1 MQEPPQLQQLLQ
13 FGGCVT
19 DPQQHKVVPLPRP
32 VFVFPP
38 PLYQTPPLH
47 VRPAAETQLQL
58 HYRSAASLLLL
69 HLHARDAA
77 AAAAANATAEQAVA
91 VAVPAA
97 SGWRYSLTYLDGLSS
112 LAALQQAD
120 ACGGFAAA
128 AKPSAAHPE
137 KATAAETSLP
147 LFAAAVWIDAW
158 PLLQQHAAL
167 QQRNRLSLQLALIF
181 AALLL
186 GQQQHQHHQLLLL
199 LELLD
204 LLLQGDSSFCCSAL
218 CSLLVTPQPL
228 LLCCRS
234 TIAQHLLPLFLG
246 AHYRRGAHRAAWLLL
261 QHAYTL
267 HATPPLPAAAA
278 AARLLRRQHAATAS
292 EHVKGSAEYLPA
304 AAAAAAA
311 AAAGAA
317 GSGDI
322 SATAHCLTVL
332 RMLRRHEETAAFIS
346 GCPPLAAAVFLVSLR
361 LLSAAAASGSVLLLC
376 REAEQLLLLLWR
388 CRSSRVA
395 CLLLGGALTVSTLG
409 DVSRVRLVRA
419 EIWPVLLQPPDAA
432 TATQLLAA
440 RPCSDSRG
448 SSSCCSGGGGG
459 FCESLTCWKGC
470 CMVAAVPS
478 GQLKDTSSTDVGAK
492 NDGGGCGSTS
502 SSRRA
507 SVGEAPLLAW
517 LMCCPPSPRLTELLL
532 PPELLQSLVH
542 LLQQETRQ
550 QRLVLQQLQQ
560 QLGAGS
566 NSFFGLAGAAA
577 VALSAGSKEGLLQRE
592 WFVSRWMPTE
602 CCVAAAAATAES
614 MQSSK
619 APWWASFV
627 GDVAAQVLL
636 WCSTACS
643 LSPSVAGGVQGPS
656 FLRQLQHAQ
665 QQQHEDTA
673 APGQKK
679 PAEEAAAGESVTAPA
694 GAAQAAGYE
703 QLQLCCGALPVLQQL
718 QHATER
724 LPGPYAYLCLLAQ
737 RQQLCLRWLLF
748 AAAAAPLPTAAA
760 LYPWCCSTRTWS
772 EATLQLMRALQQP
785 HKKPKRILLGGST
798 CSLPLPPD
806 AFVRDAVL
814 LPTLQF
820 VSLFYPGGV
829 SRETDRAGSCGEKSK
844 TAAQEGKDAG
854 GLSAAA
860 GVSNT
865 AAAIAAAG
873 GGVASLLP
881 VAIPLLQQLQQGCN
895 NNSSWVAS
903 FVDFLSLLL
912 QHWAPSATPLFVA
925 SVSAAFAAI
934 ALLQLLLQ
942 PSQLFLGNAK
952 AASGNVQPP
961 RASSAGAAA
970 TWEKATLPDTAG
982 EPGAAPTS
990 AAHAA
995 QALLNWGVSLSV
1007 YCSSHLLNWV
1017 ILERGGYAVRVG
1029 LCSKSN
1035 RTGPFRVYIHPD
1047 KCSTMHGATQL
1058 PLSPLLTGALLQSQ
1072 MLVLMVLQHPERYG
1086 YSLPGKLGTL
1096 SSAINSLASAAA
1108 GGPPSVQQ
1116 VQQEPSMVT
1125 GLKEL
1130 QHNFHLP
1137 QDQPQPEFVAQSAA
1151 WRRLLQRQTC
1161 NLLGPSANPY
1171 TVVQEH
1177 RQQELPATPPPGVLA
1192 ATAAAAAAAVR
1203 PPASA
1208 AVLPHRELLAWIHR
1222 GDGEED
1228 CNSCRS
1234 DGELHLHW
1242 GAAAAP
1248 ACLFTSA
1255 ARPHAGFCCCCCL
1268 SAAACAACR
1277 RRQGDVSSSSSS
1289 NNKEKDFATAVGLCH
1304 AVCEGVAAELAA
1316 ATAATAAAL
1325 AAADD
1330 ISPHTGGD
1338 VSAGR
1343 RELTRRLEVCSAAEL
1358 LLRLTAE
1365 HHRQQAG
1372 SLTVAA
1378 ATAATL
1384 SALLVVTPGGTSQA
1398 AAEPRGGLV
1407 KRRRIY
1413 CNSNHS
1419 SSKTHAATT
1428 HVDGNASPLPLRTEA
1443 LCSGMVL
1450 LLLHWWPFSSGR
1462 GCSSQKHSETSVAAA
1477 LPTATDTA
1485 LPEGCCALL
1494 GEVLARLA
1502 LDTAAPVG
1510 WCLLQLLAAAAAAV
1524 ARNVAS
1530 GAASGATNACT
1541 QHRGSR
1547 GADGD
1552 SSECQECSGST
1563 AASKSN
1569 TYSEGSL
1576 HASSRFFD
1584 ATFGLWLAY
1593 ANAAAGNPLTGC
1605 GSQERQRKQQH
1616 QQQDQLEALLERDV
1630 ALARP
1635 FILANAVADLRMAHE
1650 SESSS
1655 SSTSNRSRCNLPSD
1669 RESHQNALRGSAGG
1683 SWLPAAVPSTFGR
1696 WMPLIDEH
1704 EDLLCSPLGDPG
1716 VFVAKRHTLPC
1727 HVLEYCAFASLLR
1740 SGSRQTLL
1748 DLLRLLLKASPLSGV
1763 HAAAAAAGL
1772 CCTSGHQQPREPPQ
1786 QRQLSL
1792 ELPSE
1797 RLKLLRLNAPAPT
1810 AFSQEPAASPGVSWR
1825 GFVLGWRILGR
1836 ELLLL
1841 NAPLAFVDATDG
1853 SSKDGGLGGSF
1864 GAPPCCSTCSG
1875 GESDRQWLLRMWKA
1889 IQQGFSPLAFPSGS
1903 SSESVEAPLVL
1914 LHPLQLPLDAPATCC
1929 TGVGVGSAPSAA
1941 LLRALE
1947 EVKDSAIRML
1957 LQLPAAEA
1965 RVTTALFQQ
1974 QKPAGKHQQ
1983 HVLQWAVQ
1991 NPGAV
1996 LHVCNE
2002 VLGDLQRAAPERWQQ
2017 VSAGAVALHVP
2028 LHSLLPVLLHGGP
2041 HPLLV
2046 GPLLWFVL
2054 LLGLLAAAGSSSDLL
2069 LIPPR
2074 NNTGSSNA
2082 SSSSEASDCPCG
2094 AAGSPVD
2101 SLADIAWSLLLI
2113 WFERTPWLLL
2123 HAFRCLK
2130 RLPRSSGHKQQ
2141 QQPQVFSAGKENS
2154 GSPLPWP
2161 TLRTSFGSFCSRRS
2175 VLGRMMRL
2183 PSIFAL
2189 RAPLGAGVSGG
2200 RTPLQLPFCL
2210 AESFAQLLEL
2220 A

>member
-1 MQEPPQLQQLLQ
+1 
-13 FGGCVT
+13 
-19 DPQQHKVVPLPRP
+19 
-32 VFVFPP
+32 
-38 PLYQTPPLH
+38 
-47 VRPAAETQLQL
+47 
-58 HYRSAASLLLL
+58 
-69 HLHARDAA
+69 
-77 AAAAANATAEQAVA
+77 
-91 VAVPAA
+91 
-97 SGWRYSLTYLDGLSS
+97 
-112 LAALQQAD
+112 
-120 ACGGFAAA
+120 
-128 AKPSAAHPE
+128 
-137 KATAAETSLP
+137 
-147 LFAAAVWIDAW
+147 
-158 PLLQQHAAL
+158 
-167 QQRNRLSLQLALIF
+167 
-181 AALLL
+181 
-186 GQQQHQHHQLLLL
+186 
-199 LELLD
+199 
-204 LLLQGDSSFCCSAL
+204 
-218 CSLLVTPQPL
+218 
-228 LLCCRS
+228 
-234 TIAQHLLPLFLG
+234 
-246 AHYRRGAHRAAWLLL
+246 
-261 QHAYTL
+261 
-267 HATPPLPAAAA
+267 
-278 AARLLRRQHAATAS
+278 
-292 EHVKGSAEYLPA
+292 
-304 AAAAAAA
+304 
-311 AAAGAA
+311 
-317 GSGDI
+317 
-322 SATAHCLTVL
+322 
-332 RMLRRHEETAAFIS
+332 
-346 GCPPLAAAVFLVSLR
+346 
-361 LLSAAAASGSVLLLC
+361 
-376 REAEQLLLLLWR
+376 
-388 CRSSRVA
+388 
-395 CLLLGGALTVSTLG
+395 
-409 DVSRVRLVRA
+409 
-419 EIWPVLLQPPDAA
+419 
-432 TATQLLAA
+432 
-440 RPCSDSRG
+440 
-448 SSSCCSGGGGG
+448 
-459 FCESLTCWKGC
+459 
-470 CMVAAVPS
+470 
-478 GQLKDTSSTDVGAK
+478 
-492 NDGGGCGSTS
+492 
-502 SSRRA
+502 
-507 SVGEAPLLAW
+507 
-517 LMCCPPSPRLTELLL
+517 MCCPPSPRLTELLL

-1171 TVVQEH
+1171 TVRCCLIESSLH
-1177 RQQELPATPPPGVLA
+1177 GSTEETERRT
-1192 ATAAAAAAAVR
+1192 ATAAAATASCISIGVQLQL
-1203 PPASA
+1203 PP
-1208 AVLPHRELLAWIHR
+1208 
-1222 GDGEED
+1222 
-1228 CNSCRS
+1228 
-1234 DGELHLHW
+1234 
-1242 GAAAAP
+1242 
-1248 ACLFTSA
+1248 
-1255 ARPHAGFCCCCCL
+1255 
-1268 SAAACAACR
+1268 
-1277 RRQGDVSSSSSS
+1277 VSSR
-1289 NNKEKDFATAVGLCH
+1289 
-1304 AVCEGVAAELAA
+1304 VAAELAA

-1485 LPEGCCALL
+1485 LPEGC
-1494 GEVLARLA
+1494 
-1502 LDTAAPVG
+1502 
-1510 WCLLQLLAAAAAAV
+1510 W
-1524 ARNVAS
+1524 
-1530 GAASGATNACT
+1530 AASGATNACT

-1635 FILANAVADLRMAHE
+1635 FILANAVADLR
-1650 SESSS
+1650 
-1655 SSTSNRSRCNLPSD
+1655 
-1669 RESHQNALRGSAGG
+1669 G

-1716 VFVAKRHTLPC
+1716 VFVAKGAQSRGTSSH
-1727 HVLEYCAFASLLR
+1727 ASHR
-1740 SGSRQTLL
+1740 SS
-1748 DLLRLLLKASPLSGV
+1748 DNCRLS
-1763 HAAAAAAGL
+1763 
-1772 CCTSGHQQPREPPQ
+1772 C
-1786 QRQLSL
+1786 
-1792 ELPSE
+1792 LPS
-1797 RLKLLRLNAPAPT
+1797 AT
-1810 AFSQEPAASPGVSWR
+1810 
-1825 GFVLGWRILGR
+1825 
-1836 ELLLL
+1836 
-1841 NAPLAFVDATDG
+1841 LALE
-1853 SSKDGGLGGSF
+1853 DGGLGGSF

-2189 RAPLGAGVSGG
+2189 RAPLGAGGYLARMESPEMRISINRKIAQLTRVIQRLSTTQEDHELHLQRLTDAYEQEIEEIILEANAKLSACGRAAREAHISKVTDAEVTELKQKLLAASAAAACELTKYKAALDAETLKKQEQWDKQLSKVQSKASALFVEHLPPKGRQSLLPLTALLLVAVVPSLMAALFSLLAFLHPFDFLCSFLASGEWRCWQSSLATASDALRKASEEFEASHEVVWNRILVDSTELYADPYEQHCG
-2200 RTPLQLPFCL
+2200 QQLDEGISYRRREAHKLPQRTSGQQHQKLEAELQRVQRLRHEEQQGHEKAVTLLERELTEVRGKAKRAEEASLRVEEEFSRMQSLLAQQL
-2210 AESFAQLLEL
+2210 AEREALERELQSLRKHVKELQETLEIAKEQEVAVDLLSERELRVAAARSYDQMISAMEQDGLEKEAKLQQLVERCKELEGLLEETALQSTERLKEKGDACQQQLERQKQELHDAYL
-2220 A
+2220 ANRRLHEKAT